1 MPQYVQH
8 NLYPY
13 AYVYLGVRADLAV
26 MDIMRGR
33 DFGIPT
39 YTAARASLGLSV
51 PTTFAGITNDASVA
65 GALQTLYGSVDRVEL
80 WVGGLAESASSPNLI
95 GSTFRAI
102 ISAQFQRTRNGDY
115 YHFENTAAGSTN
127 GECYFR
133 HALLHCYYCHCSLP
147 SIVTLYVG
155 PC

>member
-1 MPQYVQH
+1 M
-8 NLYPY
+8 
-13 AYVYLGVRADLAV
+13 YLGVRADLAV

-39 YTAARASLGLSV
+39 YTVARASLGLSV

-102 ISAQFQRTRNGDY
+102 ISAQFQRTRDGDY

-133 HALLHCYYCHCSLP
+133 AVALLLLP
-147 SIVTLYVG
+147 LLFITGIVTLYMLDCAAVFSTH
-155 PC
+155 PILPAN